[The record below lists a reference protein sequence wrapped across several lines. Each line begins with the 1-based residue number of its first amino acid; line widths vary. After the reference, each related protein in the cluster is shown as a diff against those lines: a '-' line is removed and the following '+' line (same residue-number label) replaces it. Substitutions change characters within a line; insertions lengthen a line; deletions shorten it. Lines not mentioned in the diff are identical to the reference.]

1 MFEFLARF
9 ACRKPWFVIVGWF
22 ILVAMVLPLLP
33 HIDEPLK
40 VGGFSSDDS
49 EGARAIRVLEQELG
63 FSPSQLALI
72 FTSDTLTTDD
82 PAFISQITAAVGN
95 LDKMPFVDD
104 VITPDLD
111 PTLIAPSG
119 NLAYAIV
126 GMPMPAEEAQ
136 AEAKAVEAG
145 LIPQPDLH
153 VLIAGGPSFFADVE
167 VASQRDLQRAELIA
181 FPFAL
186 IALIFVFGSVVA
198 ATIPLLVGSIGV
210 GVALLAL
217 YWIAHLADM
226 SIFVL
231 NLATMLGLGL
241 AVDYSLFVTSRFR
254 EELARKDGDVDASVV
269 TAMATAGRA
278 VFFSGMSVLV
288 GLSGLTIFNIM
299 FLRSVGI
306 AGVIV
311 VAISTLSALTL
322 LPAILKVIGKR
333 VDALPIGP
341 LARRDAQQHVT
352 AGFWYRLA
360 KRVERRPIV
369 VTIAMMA
376 VLMLLGSPFL
386 RADISSPDATML
398 PKNLPSRQG
407 YDLLSSEFTG
417 GELTPFVIVLQ
428 SEGEMRSPES
438 LAALNEIDSFL
449 KNDDRIRH
457 VQSVLTLPGTPQSL
471 NPVEVLQLREQ
482 AERLGVDT
490 RIDSLLG
497 DNIAMV
503 LAYAVEPSNAD
514 QNKDLLAE
522 LRGWDAG
529 DGYSVMVG
537 GGTAEIVDVVDVIYS
552 DFPLVALAIVATTYV
567 ILTMLFRSVILPIKA
582 ILMNAL
588 SILAAYGA
596 LVWIFQD
603 GHFHKWLGFTPQGY
617 VEASLPVIIFC
628 VLFGLSMDYEV
639 FLLSRIQ
646 EEWLKTGDND
656 EAVALGLERSGRI
669 ISSAA
674 LIVVVVT
681 ASFVTADVVI
691 VKALGLCIALAV
703 AIDATIVRALLV
715 PATMKMLGHWNWWMP
730 SWLDRI
736 LPAIDI
742 SEH

>member
-1 MFEFLARF
+1 VFEFLARF
-9 ACRKPWFVIVGWF
+9 ACRRPWFVIAGWL
-22 ILVAMVLPLLP
+22 ILVAMVVPLLSD
-33 HIDEPLK
+33 IEAPLQ
-40 VGGFSSDDS
+40 VGGFSSNGS
-49 EGARAIRVLEQELG
+49 EGARAVRVLEQELG

-72 FTSDTLTTDD
+72 FTSDTLEAND
-82 PAFISQITAAVGN
+82 PQFLSRITAAVAN
-95 LDKMPFVDD
+95 VERMPFVDD
-104 VITPDLD
+104 VITPELD

-119 NLAYAIV
+119 KLAYAVV
-126 GMPMPAEEAQ
+126 GLPMPAEEAQ
-136 AEAKAVEAG
+136 AEAKAVEAA
-145 LIPQPDLH
+145 LIDQPDLH
-153 VLIAGGPSFFADVE
+153 VLIAGGPSFYADVE

-186 IALIFVFGSVVA
+186 IALIFVFGSIVA
-198 ATIPLLVGSIGV
+198 AAVPLVVGSMGV
-210 GVALLAL
+210 AVALLAL
-217 YWIAHLADM
+217 YWMAHVADM

-254 EELARKDGDVDASVV
+254 EELARKDADVDSSVI

-288 GLSGLTIFNIM
+288 GLSGLSLFNIM

-322 LPAILKVIGKR
+322 LPAILKVVGTR

-352 AGFWYRLA
+352 EGFWYRLA
-360 KRVERRPIV
+360 KRVERRPVV
-369 VTIAMMA
+369 VTVAMMV
-376 VLMLLGSPFL
+376 VLVLLGSPFL

-398 PKNLPSRQG
+398 PKDLPSRQG
-407 YDLLSSEFTG
+407 YDLLAAEFTG
-417 GELTPFVIVLQ
+417 GEISPFVVVLQ
-428 SEGEMRSPES
+428 SDGNMRSADS
-438 LAALNEIDSFL
+438 LRTLNEIDAFL
-449 KNDDRIRH
+449 KNDERVGH
-457 VQSVLTLPGTPQSL
+457 VQSVLTVPGAPAGASPEQ
-471 NPVEVLQLREQ
+471 VLALRER
-482 AERLGVDT
+482 AERLGVNT
-490 RIDSLLG
+490 RINFLIG
-497 DNIAMV
+497 EKTAMI
-503 LAYAVEPSNAD
+503 LAYPIQPANSSD
-514 QNKDLLAE
+514 NKSLLAE
-522 LRGWDAG
+522 LRAWDPG
-529 DGYSVMVG
+529 EGYTVLVA

-582 ILMNAL
+582 ILMNTL

-596 LVWIFQD
+596 LVWIFQE
-603 GHFHKWLGFTPQGY
+603 GHLHKWLGFTPQRY

-646 EEWLKTGDND
+646 EEWLRTGDND

-691 VKALGLCIALAV
+691 VKAVSPSPSQSTPPLC
-703 AIDATIVRALLV
+703 
-715 PATMKMLGHWNWWMP
+715 GHCSFRP
-730 SWLDRI
+730 
-736 LPAIDI
+736 P
-742 SEH
+742 